1 MDEIAQ
7 NMKKA
12 RTDAGLSQP
21 QLSELS
27 GVPQRTIAQ
36 WEQGRSIPTVIYCDA
51 VAGALGL
58 TIDEYINGVVPK
70 VSRKKVK

>member
-12 RTDAGLSQP
+12 RKDAGLTQE
-21 QLSELS
+21 QLAELS
-27 GVPQRTIAQ
+27 GICLRTIMQ
-36 WEQGRSIPTVIYCDA
+36 WEQGASVPTVTNCDA

-58 TIDEYINGVVPK
+58 TIDEYINGVVVK
-70 VSRKKVK
+70 AKKRR